1 MVKRNVEIQI
11 TKENFLKLAEYL
23 QKKRLNF
30 IANFDC
36 KFVSVNMNDKQ
47 FKEVTKL
54 GFEGKFIEPSDEE
67 LDELYDKV
75 VEGYE
80 NLLEKEHSVETEVE
94 LEDVYAIRK
103 ISDMYGNEIGE
114 QQEVYTTATYG
125 KYICGS
131 IDVSGYDT
139 DSINI
144 WDMTDKKAQFDILQ
158 QMFDKLED
166 K

>member
-1 MVKRNVEIQI
+1 MGKRLVEIQI

-30 IANFDC
+30 STNFDC

-47 FKEVTKL
+47 FKEVTEL

-67 LDELYDKV
+67 LTDLYNKV
-75 VEGYE
+75 VDGYD
-80 NLLEKEHSVETEVE
+80 NLLEEEDSEETEVE
-94 LEDVYAIRK
+94 LKEPVYAIRK
-103 ISDMYGNEIGE
+103 ISDMYGDDIGE
-114 QQEVYTTATYG
+114 QQEEYTTATYTKFG
-125 KYICGS
+125 NIDVEGYDADS
-131 IDVSGYDT
+131 ID
-139 DSINI
+139 I

-158 QMFDKLED
+158 QMLDKLET

>member
-1 MVKRNVEIQI
+1 MGKRLVEIQI

-30 IANFDC
+30 STNFDC

-47 FKEVTKL
+47 FKEVTEL

-67 LDELYDKV
+67 LTDLYNKV
-75 VEGYE
+75 VDGYD
-80 NLLEKEHSVETEVE
+80 NLLEEEDSEETEVE
-94 LEDVYAIRK
+94 LKEPVYAIRK
-103 ISDMYGNEIGE
+103 ISDMYGDEIGE
-114 QQEVYTTATYG
+114 QQEEYTTATYTKFG
-125 KYICGS
+125 GIDVEGYDADS
-131 IDVSGYDT
+131 ID
-139 DSINI
+139 I

-158 QMFDKLED
+158 QMLDKLET